1 MQIIGR
7 SSCIPKYVLNS
18 CFAKHVVVNCFTFS
32 DRKNI
37 IGGGIKVKEGSV
49 NYSAVNHSVPSVQGS
64 NNNKPLPVV
73 LKLIQGAKG
82 SFRNTLEPLE
92 GFRGGLVDGTS
103 GPLFLL

>member
-1 MQIIGR
+1 M
-7 SSCIPKYVLNS
+7 
-18 CFAKHVVVNCFTFS
+18 VVNCFTFS

-37 IGGGIKVKEGSV
+37 IGGGIKVKRGNV
-49 NYSAVNHSVPSVQGS
+49 NYSAVNHNMPSVQGS

-82 SFRNTLEPLE
+82 SFGNTLGPLE
-92 GFRGGLVDGTS
+92 GFGGGLVDGTL